1 MKEAVRVISAC
12 GSRDRAVSSLRRMQ
26 LAHHVIRSGWKAFV
40 GKLEDIA
47 AEAFQEIR
55 CMMFDDSGR
64 DAWLQG
70 ILKVDS
76 LKQTMEF
83 ECSSSAVGP
92 RRGSVRVCFGDSA
105 HLGFKCITLK
115 DGDSTGSS
123 CYHVKID
130 VDSLSFMF
138 RCSSLL
144 DAANL
149 QLCLLSYL
157 LFRAMLSHHSQPSS
171 ASSGSDYVRLRAKLL
186 RSVRLLRMFKTS
198 LAPPSPAP
206 SLLSATK
213 QSISRKVEGK
223 ALGMVSTMLE
233 KHMHSLCHVLQM
245 LAVQSAWHTASHRD
259 KTLKTSGPCFPS
271 IDHHLLRCTVSQPV
285 TRCMAGCAALRS

>member
-1 MKEAVRVISAC
+1 
-12 GSRDRAVSSLRRMQ
+12 
-26 LAHHVIRSGWKAFV
+26 
-40 GKLEDIA
+40 
-47 AEAFQEIR
+47 
-55 CMMFDDSGR
+55 MFDDSGR
-64 DAWLQG
+64 DAWLHG
-70 ILKVDS
+70 VLKVDS

-83 ECSSSAVGP
+83 ECSSSAVGAK
-92 RRGSVRVCFGDSA
+92 RGRVRVCFGDSA

-115 DGDSTGSS
+115 DGDSSGSS

-157 LFRAMLSHHSQPSS
+157 LFRAMLSHHSQPPST
-171 ASSGSDYVRLRAKLL
+171 SSGSDYVRLRAKLL
-186 RSVRLLRMFKTS
+186 RSVRLLRILKTS

-206 SLLSATK
+206 TLLSATK

-233 KHMHSLCHVLQM
+233 PHFLSLCHVLQM
-245 LAVQSAWHTASHRD
+245 LAIQTAWRTASHRD
-259 KTLKTSGPCFPS
+259 KTLKTSDPCSPS
-271 IDHHLLRCTVSQPV
+271 IDQHLLRCTASQPV
-285 TRCMAGCAALRS
+285 TRCIAGSIAPRSCYL

>member
-12 GSRDRAVSSLRRMQ
+12 ASRDSAVSSLRRM
-26 LAHHVIRSGWKAFV
+26 LRAHHVIRSGWKSLV
-40 GKLEDIA
+40 GRLEDIA
-47 AEAFQEIR
+47 AEAFQEMR

-70 ILKVDS
+70 VLKVDS
-76 LKQTMEF
+76 LKQTLEF
-83 ECSSSAVGP
+83 ECSSSAVDS
-92 RRGSVRVCFGDSA
+92 RRGRVRVCFGDSA

-115 DGDSTGSS
+115 DGDRTGGS

-130 VDSLSFMF
+130 VDSLSFLF

-157 LFRAMLSHHSQPSS
+157 LFRAMLSHHSQPPST
-171 ASSGSDYVRLRAKLL
+171 SSGSDYVRLRMKLL

-198 LAPPSPAP
+198 LAPPSQAP
-206 SLLSATK
+206 TLLSATK

-223 ALGMVSTMLE
+223 ALGMVSTILE
-233 KHMHSLCHVLQM
+233 TPPSYSLSRVPDVCYSNGMAHR
-245 LAVQSAWHTASHRD
+245 QS
-259 KTLKTSGPCFPS
+259 SGQDPQNVRPRSLS
-271 IDHHLLRCTVSQPV
+271 IDQHLLRCSASQPV
-285 TRCMAGCAALRS
+285 TR